1 MKKKLLEQTCLCI
14 IIALALLIS
23 NNSNIKILER
33 GAGAV
38 MTYMEKSYT
47 AEDIKKAVNK
57 GAELASAVPS
67 KITGTIAVIT
77 GSPVLGEPV
86 DMDSDE
92 QMIPVRAVAGGE
104 VDAVGESETIGK
116 YIRITHGSTGES
128 LYGNMKEVKTEVPAR
143 VKKGQIIGIYDKNSD
158 EEFYYSFKEFN

>member
-14 IIALALLIS
+14 MIALALLIS

-47 AEDIKKAVNK
+47 AEDIKKAANK

-77 GSPVLGEPV
+77 GRPVLGEPV

-104 VDAVGESETIGK
+104 VAAVGESETIGK

-128 LYGNMKEVKTEVPAR
+128 LYGHVKEVKTEVPAR